1 MTVGEFFGTLQ
12 QSITDEWR
20 KHLQTSKYSAHMAL
34 DEFYKEM
41 PELVD
46 VVIEGWQADN
56 DKVFDYQC
64 LIDAKDYDAL
74 GYLEK
79 LKEITIEGR
88 KLMTDTGLE
97 SDVDAIISLIN
108 STIYKLKH
116 LTESRKT
123 LSKLL
128 SESIFDK
135 EIPMGEVIATNVKLL
150 EFINRLNSKHKRTQD
165 SFGNEFREGD
175 AIVIFDDLR
184 KIRLGVVTEI
194 YRGGLIVKVTDGMPS
209 KNGVLY
215 VSTVTPCLKIDT
227 NNLPVFLKFIKA
239 MM

>member
-20 KHLQTSKYSAHMAL
+20 KHLQTSKYSTHMAL

-64 LIDAKDYDAL
+64 LIDAKNYNAL

-88 KLMTDTGLE
+88 KLMSDTGLE

-123 LSKLL
+123 LSELI
-128 SESIFDK
+128 SESLFDK
-135 EIPMGEVIATNVKLL
+135 EMPEGEMIATNPKLL
-150 EFINRLNSKHKRTQD
+150 EAINKLNSKHKRTQD
-165 SFGNEFREGD
+165 SFGNEFQEGD
-175 AIVIFDDLR
+175 AIIIFDDLR
-184 KIRLGVVTEI
+184 KFRMGVVTEI
-194 YRGGLIVKVTDGMPS
+194 YRGGLIVRATDDGDS
-209 KNGVLY
+209 KNGMLY
-215 VSTVTPCLKIDT
+215 VSTVKPCLKIDMS
-227 NNLPVFLKFIKA
+227 NLSVFLNFIKQL
-239 MM
+239 M